1 LPLRIAEKAALSDVG
16 RARQSNED
24 SYLERSPLFVVADGM
39 GGARAGEVASA
50 IAVETAGSTEV
61 GQSPEQ
67 DLAEVAKSA
76 NREIYRTAQE
86 DSEHAGM
93 GTTFTGA
100 LVTGSEIAIG
110 HVGDSRMYR
119 FRDGELERLTQDH
132 SLVEEFVRQGK
143 LTPEEAEVH
152 PQRSIITRA
161 LGPEPEVQVDTFTYP
176 GRDGD
181 VYLLCSDGLTGMISE
196 PDVTEIL
203 GSSSS
208 LDEAAK
214 RLIDAANENGGR
226 DNITVVLFRLEGDA
240 DGDADPDTLGGQE
253 TQVGGVSTETVRA
266 AVAEADDSESRPA
279 EETRPRDTPAPRPSE
294 AGAARDDT
302 RLNRVVEGG
311 VPASSPIAARRA
323 PPGRARRRRILTAAA
338 ILLVLAAAVAA
349 IWIVDRQFW
358 FVGTTDSGQV
368 ALYQGLPYD
377 LPLGISMYSR
387 RDVSDVRAA
396 AIKDR
401 RQRDYVLDHKPR
413 GEGDSR
419 DLFRQIE
426 QNYSRP

>member
-1 LPLRIAEKAALSDVG
+1 MPLRIAEKAALSDVG

-50 IAVETAGSTEV
+50 IAVETAGSTDV
-61 GQSPEQ
+61 GESPEQ
-67 DLAEVAKSA
+67 DLAEVARNA
-76 NREIYRTAQE
+76 NREIYRKAQE

-119 FRDGELERLTQDH
+119 LRDGELERLTQDH

-181 VYLLCSDGLTGMISE
+181 IYLLCSDGLTGMVSE
-196 PDVTEIL
+196 PEVTEIL
-203 GSSSS
+203 KAGGP
-208 LDEAAK
+208 LDESAQ

-240 DGDADPDTLGGQE
+240 DSDEDTLGGQE
-253 TQVGGVSTETVRA
+253 TRVGVSAETVRK
-266 AVAEADDSESRPA
+266 AVAEDEEKAAAD
-279 EETRPRDTPAPRPSE
+279 TKPRDEPPARPSE
-294 AGAARDDT
+294 AGTGRDDT
-302 RLNRVVEGG
+302 RINKTVEGG

-323 PPGRARRRRILTAAA
+323 PPGRVRRRRIMTALA

-349 IWIVDRQFW
+349 VWIVDRQFW

-377 LPLGISMYSR
+377 LPLGISMYSE
-387 RDVSDVRAA
+387 RDVSEVPAA
-396 AIKDR
+396 AIEDR
-401 RQRDYVLDHKPR
+401 RQRNYVLDHKAR
-413 GEGDSR
+413 GESDSR
-419 DLFRQIE
+419 DLFKQIE
-426 QNYSRP
+426 QNYSQP